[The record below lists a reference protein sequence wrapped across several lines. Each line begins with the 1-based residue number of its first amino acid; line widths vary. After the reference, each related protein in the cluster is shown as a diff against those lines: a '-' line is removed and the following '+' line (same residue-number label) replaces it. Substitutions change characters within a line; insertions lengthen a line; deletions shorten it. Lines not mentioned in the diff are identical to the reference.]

1 MLLRCATRLAG
12 PTKLGRVRTR
22 ETSRPRR
29 PSYRFAMPF
38 VRLRLYR
45 RSSQHRSAEMGPWL
59 TIWQGVF
66 YFTKAQGEVVDTA
79 PGEYAHA
86 VARES
91 SRRNQESKA
100 SESLLRSPCCFHPA
114 AGPAEEMQP
123 IASAGTRWIG
133 PASAGVIATT
143 ESGAPL

>member
-1 MLLRCATRLAG
+1 MLLRCATLLAG

-22 ETSRPRR
+22 ETPRPWR

-66 YFTKAQGEVVDTA
+66 YFTKTQGEVVDTA

-91 SRRNQESKA
+91 SRRNQGEQGFGVTPP
-100 SESLLRSPCCFHPA
+100 EPLLLSSGSRSGGGDA
-114 AGPAEEMQP
+114 A

-133 PASAGVIATT
+133 PARYSWT
-143 ESGAPL
+143 S